1 MVKVHQGSTSKFSED
16 MKESYLQM
24 KDWRNVNNIVELV
37 SEVECLQLYPLPGK
51 EEDEFGGN
59 SGAILRCET

>member
-1 MVKVHQGSTSKFSED
+1 
-16 MKESYLQM
+16 MKESYLQL
-24 KDWRNVNNIVELV
+24 KDWRNANNIVELV